1 MVQSSWIG
9 VVMEPTK
16 EKQMKDSSIVYLE
29 MRGYEHEEASIIVE
43 QNFKDYC
50 CEVAYERIR
59 SDY

>member
-1 MVQSSWIG
+1 
-9 VVMEPTK
+9 MEPTK
-16 EKQMKDSSIVYLE
+16 EKQMKDSSILYLE
-29 MRGYEHEEASIIVE
+29 MRGYEHEEASAIVE